1 MRYLPVALWAAITFV
16 LLLII
21 TSDFAFGKG
30 DAKTFFKRLALSFVW
45 PLAAL
50 SRPGR
55 DLLFKYGS
63 EL

>member
-1 MRYLPVALWAAITFV
+1 MRYAPIALWAAATFV
-16 LLLII
+16 LLLIV

-30 DAKTFFKRLALSFVW
+30 DTKIYLQRIALAFVW

-55 DLLFKYGS
+55 DLLFNYGS
-63 EL
+63 KL